1 MTKISVFYGL
11 PKKDTPHMAEG
22 IMTISDFLNH
32 VKYGK
37 WKDQIEAVRAIED
50 KKARDRVKANLPSV
64 TIAGLFKQRKAEMI
78 IERSGFIAIDIDG
91 FNDKAALL
99 SDPYTYALFYS
110 ASGRGIA
117 VVVKV
122 NGEKHKES
130 YRWLSNYYYST
141 YGIAVDEAPKSP
153 ASLRYVS
160 YDPDIYI
167 NERSKKSGAKSE
179 PKSRVPSLPIV
190 LPSNVAA
197 EMCQEAVGL
206 GIDLAPDYESYF
218 KLGVS
223 LAAGF
228 GEDGRGMFHLLCG
241 VSPKYNSTQA
251 ERKYTECIRT
261 ASNGKISVGTFYWML
276 KQAGI
281 HAPKTNT
288 RAVQLAAMGKRSGRD
303 VSGVVQQLVE
313 MEGVPREQAELVAK
327 EVYDREDID
336 LRNVSNDP
344 ENLIEGIMEWVRQNH
359 PIRKNV
365 ITQKLE
371 ENGTE
376 VSSERLNSIY
386 LRARLMFNSKDVT
399 FDLINRVIFSDFTN
413 EFNPIHEYIDKNRY
427 RNGGGHI
434 DALIRTVK
442 TDSPHADIFIRKWC
456 LGWVAAI
463 NGHPVR
469 SVLTLV
475 GGQNT
480 GKTEWFRRIP
490 PPSLRKYYAESKLDA
505 GKDDDILMCQK
516 LWVMDDEMGGKSKQD
531 EKRFKELTS
540 KSTFSLRA
548 PYGRHNEDYKRLAI
562 LCGTS
567 NEEDII
573 NDPTGNTRILPVK
586 VLSIDHEAYNAIDKD
601 ELFMECVRA
610 FESDEEWQLNKEE
623 LRMLDAMGT
632 DFETTPF
639 ERELI
644 LRFFRPRQGGDIAS
658 HMSSTDIKDHI
669 ETRSRQ
675 KILRS
680 KQFGIELKRIFGES
694 FSKRVNGFPT
704 KVYEVYRLHDNEA
717 TTHESRATIGIDD
730 FDAF

>member
-1 MTKISVFYGL
+1 
-11 PKKDTPHMAEG
+11 
-22 IMTISDFLNH
+22 MTITDLFNH
-32 VKYGK
+32 IKYGK
-37 WKDQIEAVRAIED
+37 WKDQIEAIRAIED
-50 KKARDRVKANLPSV
+50 KVERNKIKLNLPSI
-64 TIAGLFKQRKAEMI
+64 TISGTFKQRKAELL
-78 IERSGFIAIDIDG
+78 IEHSGLIAVDIDG
-91 FNDKAALL
+91 FNDKSALI

-110 ASGRGIA
+110 ASGRGVA
-117 VVVKV
+117 VVVKI

-130 YRWLSNYYYST
+130 YRWLSNYYYNT

-153 ASLRYVS
+153 ASLRFVS
-160 YDPDIYI
+160 YDPDIFI
-167 NERSKKSGAKSE
+167 NERSKKSGTKAEAKSK
-179 PKSRVPSLPIV
+179 PQSLPIV
-190 LPSNVAA
+190 LPSNVAS
-197 EMCQEAVGL
+197 EMCQEVVNL
-206 GIDLAPDYESYF
+206 GIDIAPDYDSYF
-218 KLGVS
+218 RLGLS
-223 LAAGF
+223 LASGF
-228 GEDGRGMFHLLCG
+228 GEEGRGMFHLLCG

-251 ERKYTECIRT
+251 DRKFTECIKT
-261 ASNGKISVGTFYWML
+261 APRAKISVGTFYFML
-276 KQAGI
+276 KQVGI
-281 HAPKTNT
+281 HAPRTNN
-288 RAVQLAAMGKRSGRD
+288 RAVQVAAMGKRSGRD
-303 VSGVVQQLVE
+303 VTGVVQQLVE
-313 MEGVPREQAELVAK
+313 IDGLPREQAELVAK
-327 EVYDREDID
+327 EVYGRDDID
-336 LRNVSNDP
+336 LRKVSSDP

-359 PIRKNV
+359 PIRKNS

-371 ENGTE
+371 ENGSE

-386 LRARLMFNSKDVT
+386 LRARLIFNSKEVT
-399 FDLINRVIFSDFTN
+399 FDLINRVIFSDFTQ
-413 EFNPIHEYIDKNRY
+413 EFNPINEYIDRNRY
-427 RNGGGHI
+427 RNGKGHI
-434 DALIRTVK
+434 DALVRTIK
-442 TDSPHADIFIRKWC
+442 TDSSHADIFIRKWC
-456 LGWVAAI
+456 LGWIAAI
-463 NGHPVR
+463 HGYPVR

-548 PYGRHNEDYKRLAI
+548 PYGRHNEDYKRLAV

-610 FESDEEWQLNKEE
+610 YESGEDWQLSKEE
-623 LRMLDAMGT
+623 LKMLDAMGT

-644 LRFFRPRQGGDIAS
+644 LRFFRPRQAGDIAS
-658 HMSSTDIKDHI
+658 YMTSTDIKDHI

-675 KILRS
+675 KIMRT
-680 KQFGIELKRIFGES
+680 KQFGIELKRIFGSS
-694 FSKRVNGFPT
+694 FSKRVNGFPS
-704 KVYEVYRLHDNEA
+704 KVFEVYKLHDNDI
-717 TTHESRATIGIDD
+717 TTPESRATIELDD
-730 FDAF
+730 FEPF